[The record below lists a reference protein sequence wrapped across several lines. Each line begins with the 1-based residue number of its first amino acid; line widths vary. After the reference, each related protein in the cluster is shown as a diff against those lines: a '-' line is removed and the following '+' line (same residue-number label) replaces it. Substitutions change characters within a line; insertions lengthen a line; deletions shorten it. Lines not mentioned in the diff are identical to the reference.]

1 MISARKKETELPRSS
16 RMFEIIQ
23 ALRSAT
29 QPMKA
34 AQLATELEV
43 TPRTIYRDIATLQSM
58 RVPVEGAAGIGYVM
72 RKGYDLPP
80 LNFDVEEAEAITV
93 GLSMIARTGDKS
105 LQKAANRAAA
115 KIAEATPLSQ
125 TLFSSTWGAE
135 EPTGIDL
142 SEIRKAIREEMK
154 LCITYRDSDGVETD
168 RTVCPISI
176 IYYSEVIVM
185 PAWCELRN
193 DFRHFRLDRLANH
206 PKIKPGGNFSGKSKE
221 LRARW
226 AALHTDG
233 L

>member
-1 MISARKKETELPRSS
+1 
-16 RMFEIIQ
+16 MFEIIQ
-23 ALRSAT
+23 ALRSAEDPKT
-29 QPMKA
+29 A
-34 AQLATELEV
+34 AQIAEELEV

-58 RVPVEGAAGIGYVM
+58 RVPIEGAAGIGYIM

-105 LQKAANRAAA
+105 LQKAANRAAR

-135 EPTGIDL
+135 EPHGIDL
-142 SEIRKAIREEMK
+142 SEIRKAIREEKK
-154 LCITYRDSDGVETD
+154 LCITYRDVDGIETD

-206 PKIKPGGNFSGKSKE
+206 PKIKPGGSFVGQSDA
-221 LRARW
+221 LRAQW
-226 AALHTDG
+226 AAEHAQDL
-233 L
+233 

>member
-1 MISARKKETELPRSS
+1 MPRSS

-29 QPMKA
+29 QPMTA
-34 AQLATELEV
+34 AQIAEALEV

-58 RVPVEGAAGIGYVM
+58 RVPVEGAAGIGYIM

-105 LQKAANRAAA
+105 LQKAAKRAAN
-115 KIAEATPLSQ
+115 KLAEATPLSQ
-125 TLFSSTWGAE
+125 TLFSSTWGAD
-135 EPTGIDL
+135 EPYGIDL
-142 SEIRKAIREEMK
+142 SEIRKAIREEKK
-154 LCITYRDSDGVETD
+154 LCITYLDADGIETD

-206 PKIKPGGNFSGKSKE
+206 PKIKPGGDFIGKAE
-221 LRARW
+221 ALRARW
-226 AALHTDG
+226 AAEHAQNL
-233 L
+233 

>member
-1 MISARKKETELPRSS
+1 MPRSS

-29 QPMKA
+29 HPMTA
-34 AQLATELEV
+34 AQIAEMLEV

-58 RVPVEGAAGIGYVM
+58 RVPVEGAAGVGYIM

-105 LQKAANRAAA
+105 LQKAARRAAT
-115 KIAEATPLSQ
+115 KLAEATPLSQ

-135 EPTGIDL
+135 EPYGIDL
-142 SEIRKAIREEMK
+142 SENRQAIREEKK
-154 LCITYRDSDGVETD
+154 LCITYRDADGTETD

-176 IYYSEVIVM
+176 IYYSEVIIM

-206 PKIKPGGNFSGKSKE
+206 PKIKPGGDFIGKAE
-221 LRARW
+221 ALRAKW
-226 AALHTDG
+226 AADHAHT

>member
-1 MISARKKETELPRSS
+1 MSRSS

-23 ALRSAT
+23 ALRSASH
-29 QPMKA
+29 PMTA
-34 AQLATELEV
+34 AQIATELEV

-58 RVPVEGAAGIGYVM
+58 RVPIEGAAGIGYIM

-105 LQKAANRAAA
+105 LHKAAKRAAN
-115 KIAEATPLSQ
+115 KLAEATPLSQ
-125 TLFSSTWGAE
+125 TLFSSTWGAP
-135 EPTGIDL
+135 EPYGIDL
-142 SEIRKAIREEMK
+142 SEIRRAIREEKK
-154 LCITYRDSDGVETD
+154 LCITYRDADGTETD

-206 PKIKPGGNFSGKSKE
+206 PKIKPGGNFIGKAKA
-221 LRARW
+221 LRAQW
-226 AALHTDG
+226 AATHAQDL
-233 L
+233 

>member
-1 MISARKKETELPRSS
+1 
-16 RMFEIIQ
+16 MFEIIQ

-29 QPMKA
+29 HPMTA
-34 AQLATELEV
+34 AQIAEMLEV

-58 RVPVEGAAGIGYVM
+58 RVPVEGAAGVGYIM

-105 LQKAANRAAA
+105 LQKAARRAAT
-115 KIAEATPLSQ
+115 KLAEATPLSQ

-135 EPTGIDL
+135 EPYGIDL
-142 SEIRKAIREEMK
+142 SENRQAIREEKK
-154 LCITYRDSDGVETD
+154 LCITYRDADGTETD

-176 IYYSEVIVM
+176 IYYSEVIIM

-206 PKIKPGGNFSGKSKE
+206 PKIKPGGDFIGKAE
-221 LRARW
+221 ALRAKW
-226 AALHTDG
+226 AADHAHT

>member
-1 MISARKKETELPRSS
+1 MPRSS

-29 QPMKA
+29 HPMTA
-34 AQLATELEV
+34 AQIAEMLEV

-58 RVPVEGAAGIGYVM
+58 RVPVEGAAGVGYIM

-105 LQKAANRAAA
+105 LQKAARRAAT
-115 KIAEATPLSQ
+115 KLAEATPLSQ

-135 EPTGIDL
+135 EPYGIDL
-142 SEIRKAIREEMK
+142 SEIRQAIREEKK
-154 LCITYRDSDGVETD
+154 LCITYRDADGTETD

-176 IYYSEVIVM
+176 IYYSEVIIM

-193 DFRHFRLDRLANH
+193 DFGHFRLDRLANH
-206 PKIKPGGNFSGKSKE
+206 PKIKPGGDFIGKAE
-221 LRARW
+221 ALRAKW
-226 AALHTDG
+226 AADHAHT

>member
-1 MISARKKETELPRSS
+1 MPRSS

-23 ALRSAT
+23 ALRSAP
-29 QPMKA
+29 QPMTA
-34 AQLATELEV
+34 AQIAEVLEV

-58 RVPVEGAAGIGYVM
+58 RVPIEGAAGIGYVM
-72 RKGYDLPP
+72 RRGYDLPP

-105 LQKAANRAAA
+105 LQKAAKRAAN
-115 KIAEATPLSQ
+115 KLAEATPLSQ
-125 TLFSSTWGAE
+125 TLFSSTWGAD
-135 EPTGIDL
+135 EPYGIDL
-142 SEIRKAIREEMK
+142 SEIRQAIREEKK
-154 LCITYRDSDGVETD
+154 LCITYCDVDGVKTD

-206 PKIKPGGNFSGKSKE
+206 PKIKPGGNFIGRSE
-221 LRARW
+221 ALRAQW
-226 AALHTDG
+226 AAEHAQDL
-233 L
+233 

>member
-1 MISARKKETELPRSS
+1 MPRSS
-16 RMFEIIQ
+16 RMFEIIR

-29 QPMKA
+29 HPMTA
-34 AQLATELEV
+34 AQIAEMLEV
-43 TPRTIYRDIATLQSM
+43 THRTIYRDIATLQSM
-58 RVPVEGAAGIGYVM
+58 RVPVEGAAGVGYIM

-105 LQKAANRAAA
+105 LQKAARRAAT
-115 KIAEATPLSQ
+115 KLAEATPLSQ

-135 EPTGIDL
+135 EPYGIDL
-142 SEIRKAIREEMK
+142 SENRQAIREEKK
-154 LCITYRDSDGVETD
+154 LCITYRDADGTETD

-176 IYYSEVIVM
+176 IYYSEVIIM

-206 PKIKPGGNFSGKSKE
+206 PKIKPGGDFIGKAE
-221 LRARW
+221 ALRAKW
-226 AALHTDG
+226 AADHAHT